1 MAALDRFGQRRHR
14 VVLRRRQRLLHQ
26 RGHRA
31 GIRIAKPRLALV
43 HLSDTN
49 QQVYRHDAV
58 GLGTVPFEVVPPVLA
73 EIGHRNLPVLEI
85 IAANAD
91 TQIEDSARR
100 LVKAG
105 LQKARPAKTWAGG
118 RNGSVSGNRGK
129 RISSGHAVTEALLA
143 RGDDVIATDVAIN
156 PACKNSPSRIRH
168 LKFTPGEIT
177 EWPLLARLLKDGK
190 PDRIVHCAAL
200 VGVPA
205 SVGSPIGCFR
215 VNIEGTINLL
225 EAMRFFGVRR
235 MVNISSEEI
244 YGPFLSD
251 TIDED
256 HRCLPTK
263 PYGISKFVVEQV
275 ARDYAAA
282 HGLECIHT
290 RTCWVYGPYF
300 PRPRAPRNLLDAAI
314 QGRSVHVPGRREL
327 RGRPGA
333 RR

>member
-1 MAALDRFGQRRHR
+1 MAR
-14 VVLRRRQRLLHQ
+14 V
-26 RGHRA
+26 
-31 GIRIAKPRLALV
+31 LV
-43 HLSDTN
+43 TGAS
-49 QQVYRHDAV
+49 
-58 GLGTVPFEVVPPVLA
+58 GF
-73 EIGHRNLPVLEI
+73 IGY
-85 IAANAD
+85 
-91 TQIEDSARR
+91 
-100 LVKAG
+100 G
-105 LQKARPAKTWAGG
+105 
-118 RNGSVSGNRGK
+118 
-129 RISSGHAVTEALLA
+129 VTEALLA
-143 RGDDVIATDVAIN
+143 RGDDVLATDVAISPRLQKLAEQN
-156 PACKNSPSRIRH
+156 PA
-168 LKFTPGEIT
+168 LKFTAGEIT
-177 EWPLLARLLKDGK
+177 EWPLLVRLLKDGK
-190 PDRIVHCAAL
+190 PDKIVHCAAV

-205 SVGSPIGCFR
+205 SVGSPIGTFR
-215 VNIEGTINLL
+215 VNVEGTINLL

-314 QGRSVHVPGRREL
+314 HGRSLHLPGGASYAVDQVHIDDVVQGVLLALDKPSHKYDAYHIATGVAVSFGEVVGIIKARLPKADISYGSGPLQFVDGTEAVRKGALSIARAEREL
-327 RGRPGA
+327 GYKPRWTMQTGLDAWIDLLLTGKG
-333 RR
+333 